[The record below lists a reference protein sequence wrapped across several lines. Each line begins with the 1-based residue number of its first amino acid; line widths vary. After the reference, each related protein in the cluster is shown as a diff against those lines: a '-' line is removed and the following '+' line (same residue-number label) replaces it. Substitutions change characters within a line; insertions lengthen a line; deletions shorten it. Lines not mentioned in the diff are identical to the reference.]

1 MKRTLLDDIKKV
13 YFSIECITEDNT
25 ICTYC
30 GYCKNKSM
38 CKMIENLIK
47 SMKEFY

>member
-1 MKRTLLDDIKKV
+1 MKRTLLDDILQV
-13 YFSIECITEDNT
+13 YYT
-25 ICTYC
+25 IPCVTDENSFCTYC

>member
-1 MKRTLLDDIKKV
+1 MKRTLLDDILQV
-13 YFSIECITEDNT
+13 YYSIPCDIGENY
-25 ICTYC
+25 YC
-30 GYCKNKSM
+30 FPCKCCKNKSM